1 MGSKTAILS
10 VRVVSDTKDAKKG
23 MDDMA
28 TGVEKL
34 EAGLDKATVPAGLAL
49 GAIAALGKGAYDAA
63 SDLQQSAGAVE
74 SVFKDQ
80 SDTIIAA
87 SKTAADAVGLSTSS
101 YQNLGTVLGA
111 QLKNIGMPMDE
122 VAGQTTDLISLGAD
136 LAATFGGETSDAVS
150 AVSALL
156 RGERDPIER
165 YGVSIKQADINARMA
180 ADGLTGLS
188 GDAAKAAETQT
199 VLAMLAEQTSGAMGQ
214 FARETDSAA
223 GSQQIANAQWEN
235 ARAELGERLLPIG
248 TQVSQ
253 WLAQAAQLTV
263 QHSGAVTIL
272 VGTVAALAAGILLA
286 NGVLK
291 AYQAAQIA
299 VRGVTMVWTAAQWLL
314 NAALTANPV
323 GIVVVA
329 IAALAAG
336 LVVAYQKSDTFRN
349 YVNRAWDAV
358 KSGASAV
365 WNALEPIRSGFESI
379 SNAVQNAY
387 NWVKDL
393 FSSFTPPSWLSTVA
407 GFVGMTADNANPV
420 EMSAGTNSLGAP
432 SLSRFVALGSTAN
445 SAPAQVVHN
454 EIVINGAL
462 DPVEV
467 SRQLQK
473 ILGSANTRVTSSRTI
488 GASL

>member
-1 MGSKTAILS
+1 MASKTAILS

-23 MDDMA
+23 MDDVA
-28 TGVEKL
+28 TGVDKL
-34 EAGLDKATVPAGLAL
+34 EQGLNKATVPAGLAL
-49 GAIAALGKGAYDAA
+49 GAITALGKGAYDAA

-80 SDTIIAA
+80 ADTIIGA

-101 YQNLGTVLGA
+101 YQNLATVLGA
-111 QLKNIGMPMDE
+111 QLKNMGMPMDE
-122 VAGQTTDLISLGAD
+122 VAGKTTDLIGLGSD
-136 LAATFGGETSDAVS
+136 LAATFGGTTSDAVS

-223 GSQQIANAQWEN
+223 GAQQIATAQWEN

-253 WLAQAAQLTV
+253 WLAQGAQLV
-263 QHSGAVTIL
+263 MQHSGAVTIL
-272 VGTVAALAAGILLA
+272 VGVVAALSAAVLVA
-286 NGVLK
+286 NGALK
-291 AYQAAQIA
+291 AYKAAQTA
-299 VRGVTMVWTAAQWLL
+299 VKVATTVWTAAQWAI
-314 NAALTANPV
+314 NAALTANPI
-323 GIVVVA
+323 GLVVVA

-336 LVVAYQKSDTFRN
+336 VIYAYRNSETFRN
-349 YVNRAWDAV
+349 GVNAAWNAV
-358 KSGASAV
+358 KSGASIV
-365 WNALEPIRSGFESI
+365 WNTLEPIRNAFSGI
-379 SNAVQNAY
+379 TDAVKSAY
-387 NWVKDL
+387 NWVSNL
-393 FSSFTPPSWLSTVA
+393 FSSFTPPSWLQTVA
-407 GFVGMTADNANPV
+407 GFVGLTADTTQSV
-420 EMSAGTNSLGAP
+420 ELAAGTGMSSAP
-432 SLSRFVALGSTAN
+432 SLSRLVTLSGSRN
-445 SAPAQVVHN
+445 SAPATVVHN
-454 EIVINGAL
+454 TITINGAL

-467 SRQLQK
+467 SRQLRR
-473 ILGSANTRVTSSRTI
+473 ILDDHNVRVTSSRTV